1 MRKHLLV
8 VDDDDSI
15 RDLLGEFFSGEGFDV
30 STATNGRQALQRVT
44 TNCPDVILMDLN
56 MPVMDGVAAIREL
69 KNDPETREIP
79 TIAMSARP
87 IIRARGGELLA
98 DGVITKP
105 FDLRSLLNEV
115 TDGMKSGA

>member
-15 RDLLGEFFSGEGFDV
+15 RDLLAEFFSGAGFDV

-44 TNCPDVILMDLN
+44 KSCPDVILMDLN

-69 KNDPETREIP
+69 KNNPETREIP
-79 TIAMSARP
+79 TFAMSARP
-87 IIRARGGELLA
+87 IIRARAGELLA
-98 DGVITKP
+98 DVVITKP
-105 FDLRSLLNEV
+105 FNLQSLLNEV